1 MAIIINVT
9 FCTAILL
16 LAVVKDIFRVALVL
30 CLILLSG
37 HSLRKNTAE
46 TIEAFVGNVCIYYKK
61 WKEDIA

>member
-16 LAVVKDIFRVALVL
+16 LAVVKDILRAAVVL
-30 CLILLSG
+30 CQILLSG
-37 HSLRKNTAE
+37 RSLRKNTAVVIKVLVE
-46 TIEAFVGNVCIYYKK
+46 NVSNYYKK

>member
-1 MAIIINVT
+1 MTIIINFV

-16 LAVVKDIFRVALVL
+16 LAVVKDILRVAVVL

-37 HSLRKNTAE
+37 RSLRKNTAVVIKVLVE
-46 TIEAFVGNVCIYYKK
+46 NVCNYYKK

>member
-16 LAVVKDIFRVALVL
+16 LAVVKDIFRVAVVL

-37 HSLRKNTAE
+37 RSLRRHTAE
-46 TIEAFVGNVCIYYKK
+46 TIETFVGNVIIYYKK
-61 WKEDIA
+61 WKEEIA

>member
-16 LAVVKDIFRVALVL
+16 LLVVKDIFRVAVVL

-37 HSLRKNTAE
+37 RSLRKNTAE
-46 TIEAFVGNVCIYYKK
+46 TIEAFVGNVIVYYKK

>member
-1 MAIIINVT
+1 MAIIINFV
-9 FCTAILL
+9 FCTAIFL
-16 LAVVKDIFRVALVL
+16 LAVVKDVFRVAVVL

-46 TIEAFVGNVCIYYKK
+46 TIEAFVGNVIAYYKK

>member
-16 LAVVKDIFRVALVL
+16 LAVVKDIFRVAVVL

-37 HSLRKNTAE
+37 RSLRKNTAE
-46 TIEAFVGNVCIYYKK
+46 TIETFVGNVCIYYKK
-61 WKEDIA
+61 WKEEIA